1 MFENEACPKTYN
13 VNRHTMI
20 NYRILEYT
28 LYEQNEHL
36 ECMKDTGQSLAGL
49 VNGSFL
55 VL

>member
-1 MFENEACPKTYN
+1 
-13 VNRHTMI
+13 MI

-28 LYEQNEHL
+28 LYVTNQYNNPIEKNEHL

-55 VL
+55 VLWIEHI